1 MAKFGRTYV
10 LKVEP
15 ISGDSIE
22 ISMPFSIDFS
32 VSRSMTGGANTAN
45 FTVYNLNAD
54 TRNKIYKDQF
64 ILEARAIQMFA
75 GYDDGKKT
83 MLPMIFNGQLKQA
96 YSSREGTEFKTEIEA
111 FDGAFAMTQGNMNT
125 TQAAGQTMKDTM
137 LGMMNALPNISG
149 ATVGSGYDQQNKRG
163 QVIMGNPAEYLKMLS
178 SNRFFIDKN
187 HAYVLADDEVL
198 KGDIETIDAS
208 TGLIGTPKKSGQI
221 LEVELIFEPRL
232 TLAQSLEMISTTN
245 KSLSGV
251 YKVIEIVHSG
261 TISPVVGGS
270 VTTKLKLYNGSPYVL
285 VNK

>member
-1 MAKFGRTYV
+1 
-10 LKVEP
+10 
-15 ISGDSIE
+15 
-22 ISMPFSIDFS
+22 
-32 VSRSMTGGANTAN
+32 MTGGANTAN

-96 YSSREGTEFKTEIEA
+96 YSSKEGTEFKTEIEA

-125 TQAAGQTMKDTM
+125 TQASGQTMKDTM

-198 KGDIETIDAS
+198 KGDIEMIDAS

-221 LEVELIFEPRL
+221 IEVELIFEPRL

-245 KSLSGV
+245 KALSGV